1 MPLTHVIYV
10 NNGKLF
16 LRVHD
21 SYSYSL
27 FFKVHKES
35 FWAPALKS
43 PAENGI
49 SKKSEI
55 YWQMLDGFKHAQSRP
70 YLLKLVTNFGCSGG
84 VVVMVSVIKFLGG
97 KSFAP

>member
-1 MPLTHVIYV
+1 MSSIYV
-10 NNGKLF
+10 NIGKLF
-16 LRVHD
+16 LKVHD
-21 SYSYSL
+21 SYAYSL

-55 YWQMLDGFKHAQSRP
+55 YWLMLNRW
-70 YLLKLVTNFGCSGG
+70 
-84 VVVMVSVIKFLGG
+84 I
-97 KSFAP
+97 

>member
-16 LRVHD
+16 LKVHD

-35 FWAPALKS
+35 F
-43 PAENGI
+43 
-49 SKKSEI
+49 
-55 YWQMLDGFKHAQSRP
+55 
-70 YLLKLVTNFGCSGG
+70 
-84 VVVMVSVIKFLGG
+84 
-97 KSFAP
+97 